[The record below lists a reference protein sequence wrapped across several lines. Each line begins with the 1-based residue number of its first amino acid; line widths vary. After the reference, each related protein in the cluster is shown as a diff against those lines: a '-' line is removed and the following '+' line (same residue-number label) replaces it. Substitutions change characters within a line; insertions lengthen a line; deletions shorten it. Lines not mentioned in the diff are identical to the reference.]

1 MILGLGIAGLLIIAI
16 LGLIAVI
23 MGQGDLKKMDQ
34 GLMDPSGRG
43 QTKTGV
49 VLGWI
54 SVGIWILLIFAIMGS
69 M

>member
-1 MILGLGIAGLLIIAI
+1 MIMTLGILGLLIFAV

-49 VLGWI
+49 VCGWI
-54 SVGIWILLIFAIMGS
+54 SVACWVFLILVIMGNA
-69 M
+69 